1 MKIALAQMKMAS
13 SLNENYKTALRFLEE
28 AASHGANLICYP
40 ELQFGHFFPQYE
52 MEDTEAMVMDIT
64 HDYVRGICEA
74 CRNRHI
80 MAIPNIYLHQQGR
93 LFDASLLI
101 DDTGKV
107 QGIQK
112 MVHIAQAEQFYE
124 QSYYTPSD
132 DGFHVFATPYGNIGI
147 VVCFDR
153 HYPESIRTEALACAD
168 LIVIPTANTKAE
180 PLEMFEWEI
189 RVQAFQNSVFVA
201 MCNRTGREGDM
212 DFAGQSLVCHASGA
226 LLEKC
231 DDSEG
236 LLYAQL
242 DISEAAQ
249 MRQSRPYTSL
259 RRTEWYK

>member
-13 SLNENYKTALRFLEE
+13 SLDENYKALLHFLEE
-28 AASHGANLICYP
+28 AASQGANLICYP

-52 MEDTEAMVMDIT
+52 TEDTAAMVMDID

-74 CRNRHI
+74 CRNQHI
-80 MAIPNIYLHQQGR
+80 MAIPNIYLRQQGR
-93 LFDASLLI
+93 LFDASLFI
-101 DDTGKV
+101 DDTGKI

-153 HYPESIRTEALACAD
+153 HYPESIRTEALAGAD

-180 PLEMFEWEI
+180 PLELFEWEI
-189 RVQAFQNSVFVA
+189 RVQAFQNSVFIA
-201 MCNRTGREGDM
+201 MCNRAGREDDM
-212 DFAGQSLVCHASGA
+212 DFAGQSLVSHASGE
-226 LLEKC
+226 LLAKSA
-231 DDSEG
+231 DGEG
-236 LLYAQL
+236 ILYAQI
-242 DISEAAQ
+242 DISEAARI
-249 MRQSRPYTSL
+249 RQSRPYTSL
-259 RRTEWYK
+259 RRTEWYR